1 MSSGDDQDVI
11 EIGADGAFDIS
22 TPPKKVET
30 KQFKNSSS
38 QIPSTSKK
46 VSSSQI
52 PSEEILNLVPVG
64 EYKVFTSPGSKES
77 FLIIHLHEIEEP
89 KQVRLV
95 NHELLIEFGSHSLS
109 VDIKDLNVDES
120 SIHTT
125 LWRDFI
131 TFRFFK
137 LTQ

>member
-1 MSSGDDQDVI
+1 MSTSEDQDVI
-11 EIGADGAFDIS
+11 ELGADGAFDIS
-22 TPPKKVET
+22 TPPKKIET
-30 KQFKNSSS
+30 KQFKNTAQISSVNKT
-38 QIPSTSKK
+38 PY
-46 VSSSQI
+46 QI

-95 NHELLIEFGSHSLS
+95 NHELLIELEGHSLS
-109 VDIKDLNVDES
+109 VDLKDLHIDES

-125 LWRDFI
+125 LWRDYL